1 LATHHHAVGSRINI
15 YTINASRSSSS
26 SHRAVCV
33 HSSIPFECS
42 LIRHPSSSPV
52 EESLALTRVNARPH
66 VDARLDSLHA
76 RNTNDPCVRTPIS
89 TARARA
95 SNAPSAARDSTPPR
109 RRVAT
114 GRESTPISNAA
125 TDDFSCAFFDTSSAR
140 ARAPS
145 RRASPIADTISRASS
160 RRFVSSSGRSEPP
173 STSSDTSLAR
183 ARRNSRRRAGSRR

>member
-1 LATHHHAVGSRINI
+1 MATHHHAVGARINT
-15 YTINASRSSSS
+15 YTMNARVALEVIVSS
-26 SHRAVCV
+26 SHACINTIQLFF
-33 HSSIPFECS
+33 HSFI
-42 LIRHPSSSPV
+42 HASSPV
-52 EESLALTRVNARPH
+52 EESLALTRVNAHPH
-66 VDARLDSLHA
+66 VDARLDSLYA
-76 RNTNDPCVRTPIS
+76 KTETNSCVRAPIS

-109 RRVAT
+109 RRGST

-125 TDDFSCAFFDTSSAR
+125 TDDCLCAFFATFSAP

-145 RRASPIADTISRASS
+145 RRASPIADTISRASR
-160 RRFVSSSGRSEPP
+160 RRFVSSSGRFEPP

>member
-1 LATHHHAVGSRINI
+1 MATHHHAVGARINT
-15 YTINASRSSSS
+15 YAMNASRSSSS
-26 SHRAVCV
+26 SHHAVCM
-33 HSSIPFECS
+33 HSSIPFEFS
-42 LIRHPSSSPV
+42 FTLHPSSSPV
-52 EESLALTRVNARPH
+52 ASLALTRVNARSH
-66 VDARLDSLHA
+66 VDARLDSIHA
-76 RNTNDPCVRTPIS
+76 QNTNDPCVRAPIS

-125 TDDFSCAFFDTSSAR
+125 TDDFSCAFFGTFSAR

-145 RRASPIADTISRASS
+145 RRASPIAGTISRASS